1 MYYDYTRDL
10 DAVAKRD
17 KARSTNKK
25 PLISETAYNN
35 NAYGSA
41 SCASGS
47 WELAL
52 DAYAEYRRNCAY

>member
-1 MYYDYTRDL
+1 MYDYTYEL
-10 DAVAKRD
+10 DAIAKRD
-17 KARSTNKK
+17 KARLANKK
-25 PLISETAYNN
+25 PLVTKAAYNN

-41 SCASGS
+41 SCAGGS